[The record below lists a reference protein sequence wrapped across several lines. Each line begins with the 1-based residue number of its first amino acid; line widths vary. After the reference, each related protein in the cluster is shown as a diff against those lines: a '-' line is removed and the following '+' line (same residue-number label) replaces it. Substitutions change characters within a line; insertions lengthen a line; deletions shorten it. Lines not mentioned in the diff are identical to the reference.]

1 MGVRVAV
8 ALQRFVVTGCNGVL
22 GSALAA
28 RLLEVRPEAEVFGID
43 LTEPDRVPGIVCDL
57 AKTSAVQAAIARLQP
72 DAVFHCAGAAASRDI
87 TELSEGLLL
96 PTHSLIKA
104 LEAEAPSAIFVL
116 PGSVVEYGTLPAGR
130 ATFSETDEP
139 APGSPYGVVKVAQ
152 TGIALKA
159 AEDGLDA
166 RVGRVFD
173 LIGPGAPHTFLP
185 QRIASQLA
193 LVERGEVAPRVEV
206 GTLSSVRDYID
217 IRDACDGLLA
227 VAERG
232 VFGRIYNIC
241 TGVGRTAGETA
252 ATLIRC
258 SGFEVE
264 IIEKRRVLARGDRDA
279 SVGDPSRAARE
290 LKWEAAIEF
299 ETSACDAVKAAREAR

>member
-1 MGVRVAV
+1 VTV
-8 ALQRFVVTGCNGVL
+8 ALRRFVVTGCNGVL

-28 RLLEVRPEAEVFGID
+28 RLLEVRPEAEVFGVD
-43 LTEPDRVPGIVCDL
+43 LTEPNRVPGMACDL
-57 AKTSAVQAAIARLQP
+57 AKTIQAQAAIARLQP
-72 DAVFHCAGAAASRDI
+72 DAVFHCAGAVTGRDI

-96 PTHSLIKA
+96 PTHALIKA
-104 LEAEAPSAIFVL
+104 LEAEAPSAVFVL
-116 PGSVVEYGTLPAGR
+116 PGSVAEYGSLPAGR

-173 LIGPGAPHTFLP
+173 LIGPGAPPMLLP

-193 LVERGEVAPRVEV
+193 LIHRGEAAPRVDV
-206 GTLSSVRDYID
+206 GMLSSVRDFID
-217 IRDACDGLLA
+217 IRDACDGLIA

-232 VFGRIYNIC
+232 VFGRIYNVC

-252 ATLIRC
+252 ATFIRC

-264 IIEKRRVLARGDRDA
+264 IIEKHRALARGDRDA

-290 LKWEAAIEF
+290 LKWEAAIDF
-299 ETSACDAVKAAREAR
+299 ETSACDAVEAAREAQ